1 MTTLIKDIYIIKC
14 KDPDIDGCYVGQT
27 AHYIKR
33 CKQHRYNSKCIL
45 SDAYHRTIYQYIRDN
60 GGFSNFKIDI
70 LQTVEAEQKTI
81 DKVEAFYIRKF
92 KSLNHQMPARTR
104 KQYHIDNRQKLN
116 TASILYYNQHR
127 EILTEKKKESFLCSC
142 GSTYTRSHKARHLK
156 SDKHLNSIHQV

>member
-27 AHYIKR
+27 GNYSKR
-33 CKQHRYNSKCIL
+33 CKQHKYHSSFNGSV
-45 SDAYHRTIYQYIRDN
+45 AYHRPIYQYIRDN

-81 DKVEAFYIRKF
+81 DKVEGFYIRKF

-127 EILTEKKKESFLCSC
+127 EILTQKKKESFLCCC